1 MNALAKATEKT
12 GYTIASDAVD
22 SNKDKT
28 SARMHIALE
37 GKNVLKL
44 ILKSHGKGVQSM
56 FGPNL
61 AIGSFAVNFLNCL
74 SVIALRTRAPVRLDT
89 LLLI

>member
-12 GYTIASDAVD
+12 GYTIASYAVD

-44 ILKSHGKGVQSM
+44 ILKNHGKVAQLM
-56 FGPNL
+56 FL
-61 AIGSFAVNFLNCL
+61 MRAIKMM
-74 SVIALRTRAPVRLDT
+74 RLIQFD
-89 LLLI
+89 LG

>member
-28 SARMHIALE
+28 STRMHIALE

-44 ILKSHGKGVQSM
+44 ILKNPGKGAQSM
-56 FGPNL
+56 FLMP
-61 AIGSFAVNFLNCL
+61 AMKMM
-74 SVIALRTRAPVRLDT
+74 RLTQFDSD
-89 LLLI
+89 